1 MEKEIEISVT
11 FSLKEKSAIDKK
23 AAESGMSSEEFAKK
37 TLLKECYKISK
48 DTKKHNK
55 TQNTQTFFE

>member
-1 MEKEIEISVT
+1 MVNNMEKEIEISVT

-37 TLLKECYKISK
+37 TLLEECRKM
-48 DTKKHNK
+48 DD
-55 TQNTQTFFE
+55 NTQDAEGFFE